1 MELNGYPHT
10 ITNGGGE
17 ELTFTG
23 VKHDERGPVLVA
35 TNEVQPGDGPPLHV
49 HKVQHE
55 ALTVDEGRMG
65 WKGEDGEEHFAGP
78 GETVTFEPG
87 QVHRFWNAGEDPLRA
102 TGEVWPPNNL
112 EYFLTEVFGS
122 MERNGG
128 ERPGMFDISF
138 LLTHFDSEFDMNEL
152 PAPVRK
158 LLVPAM
164 YRLGK
169 ALGKHERFEAAP
181 EPVTA

>member
-1 MELNGYPHT
+1 
-10 ITNGGGE
+10 
-17 ELTFTG
+17 
-23 VKHDERGPVLVA
+23 
-35 TNEVQPGDGPPLHV
+35 
-49 HKVQHE
+49 
-55 ALTVDEGRMG
+55 
-65 WKGEDGEEHFAGP
+65 
-78 GETVTFEPG
+78 
-87 QVHRFWNAGEDPLRA
+87 
-102 TGEVWPPNNL
+102 
-112 EYFLTEVFGS
+112 